1 MRTIQVFFLRLADTF
16 RKDTDQRDGGFT
28 EELESHVRMH
38 TEDNLRKGMSAE
50 EARRNAVMKLG
61 GIEQTKEIY
70 HDRKSLPTLEVFVQD
85 LRYGLRML
93 RKNPGFTAVAILS
106 LALGI
111 GANTTIFTVVNATLL
126 NALPVRDL
134 PRLVQLDTV
143 DSKTLVTQA
152 RVEKLG
158 MSYPNMKDYRRDS
171 QVFADLSAYLPV
183 LLTWSGGAE
192 PRQLQGELVSA
203 NYFDVL
209 GLRPAMG
216 RFFMPDEDTQPSGND
231 VAVLSY
237 SLWTNKLGSDP
248 GIVGKSLVLDAHPY
262 TVIGVAPRGFRGTL
276 TFLSPE
282 QVWVPTSMKD
292 QILGG
297 REREFFNDRR
307 ALMVLA
313 FGRLKPGMAMSAAE
327 ASLKTM
333 ATHLE
338 TEFPKENGGRS
349 VALSPLSDAALGVN
363 NYQQFTLAGGLMMG
377 VVGLVLLIACVNLA
391 NLLLAQG
398 SRRQK
403 EISLRAAL
411 GANRSRIVRQMLTE
425 SLLLSLAGGAVG
437 LALAYAGRSVLWSF
451 RPPFV
456 DQSGIDLSLDS
467 HVLFFTL
474 GVSLLTGIIFG
485 LAPAVKASRPD
496 LMDTLKSGG
505 RGGTMG
511 WKRDPLRSLLVI
523 GEMALALIALV
534 GAGLFLRSMQNAQK
548 IDLGIESKN
557 LLVMNFD
564 LGALHYED
572 GRGQQFYRAVIERAK
587 NSPGIAS
594 ASIASNA
601 PLAGG
606 FARTIFPEGQDEAS
620 GYRGTLTTVN
630 DITPDYFETLR
641 IPMLRGRA
649 FNDGDRKETAV
660 VAVASEAM
668 VKQFWPNENGL
679 GKRFHFFGDPTLRE
693 IVGVAANS
701 VVAQVGE
708 DPQPIVFLPMAQDYV
723 PAATLHVRTTG
734 TPESVLGT
742 TRVALQSLDP
752 NLAITNEFTIEE
764 IMAQALWPARMG
776 AILLTLFGAL
786 ALVLSAVGV
795 YGVLSYSVNQ
805 QTREIGL
812 RMALGAQRGDVMR
825 LILGQGLRLTVLGLG
840 LGVLVALAGMR
851 VMVSLLFN
859 VRAYDPSTYIA
870 VTLLLTAVALLACYI
885 PARRAMRVDPM
896 VALRYD

>member
-1 MRTIQVFFLRLADTF
+1 MRTIQVFLMRLAGTF
-16 RKDTDQRDGGFT
+16 RKDKQDGGFS
-28 EELESHVRMH
+28 EELEGHVRMH
-38 TEDNLRKGMSAE
+38 TEDNLRRGMSAE
-50 EARRNAVMKLG
+50 EARRNALMKLG

-70 HDRKSLPTLEVFVQD
+70 HDRKSLPMLEVFLQD

-158 MSYPNMKDYRRDS
+158 MSYPNVKDYRRDS
-171 QVFADLSAYLPV
+171 QVFTDLTAYLPV

-248 GIVGKSLVLDAHPY
+248 AIIGKSLVLDAHPY

-276 TFLSPE
+276 TFLSSE

-297 REREFFNDRR
+297 REKEFFNDRR

-313 FGRLKPGMAMSAAE
+313 FGRLKPGITMSAAE

-338 TEFPKENGGRS
+338 AEFPKDNGGRS

-398 SRRQK
+398 ARRQK

-437 LALAYAGRSVLWSF
+437 LALAYAGRSILWSF
-451 RPPFV
+451 RPPFI

-523 GEMALALIALV
+523 GEMALALVALV

-587 NSPGIAS
+587 NSPGVAS
-594 ASIASNA
+594 VSIASNA

-606 FARTIFPEGQDEAS
+606 FGRTVFPEGQDEAS

-641 IPMLRGRA
+641 IPMLRGRI

-660 VAVASEAM
+660 VAIASEAM
-668 VKQFWPNENGL
+668 VKQFWPNEDGL
-679 GKRFHFFGDPTLRE
+679 GKRFHFFGDATLRE

-701 VVAQVGE
+701 VVGQVGE
-708 DPQPIVFLPMAQDYV
+708 DPQPIVFLPMTQDYV

-734 TPESVLGT
+734 APESVLGT

-752 NLAITNEFTIEE
+752 NLAITNVFTIEE
-764 IMAQALWPARMG
+764 IMAQALWAPRMG
-776 AILLTLFGAL
+776 GILLSLFGGLAL
-786 ALVLSAVGV
+786 ALSAVGV

-812 RMALGAQRGDVMR
+812 RVALGAQRGDVMR

-840 LGVLVALAGMR
+840 LGVLVALATMQ

-859 VRAYDPSTYIA
+859 VRAYDPSTYTA